1 MKNLSTIIFTLLLSA
16 PMLSCNSTAN
26 AEQTPINHPRQISCV
41 EAGKIKTQQQQIFE
55 KLSSIE
61 DRMGDLHT
69 K

>member
-1 MKNLSTIIFTLLLSA
+1 MKNLSTILFTLLLSA

-26 AEQTPINHPRQISCV
+26 AKQSLINHPRQISCA
-41 EAGKIKTQQQQIFE
+41 EAGTIKTQQQQIYK

-61 DRMGDLHT
+61 DRMGDLHA